1 MQCTICLHRE
11 SQQSRRPQFKF
22 DIASS
27 FEKVGRE
34 RQRDRETEKHHLV
47 IMNKRKQFLKLLK
60 HSFKR
65 SENVTVINPCVFI
78 NLYLLYLKGLSMSF

>member
-34 RQRDRETEKHHLV
+34 RQREGRLKNIISRYYEQTETVSK
-47 IMNKRKQFLKLLK
+47 IAQA
-60 HSFKR
+60 
-65 SENVTVINPCVFI
+65 FI
-78 NLYLLYLKGLSMSF
+78 QKIGKCHGHYPVYIHQSILLYLKGLSMSF